1 MKIARTLAIA
11 LWTVGAHVA
20 LCGATIALVSLPAH
34 AQQVKAVDGHWAVV
48 EKAAVMHCGDS
59 QRYYR
64 VAELQPGSIV
74 RVDGES
80 ADWARIAY
88 PAGIGAF
95 VRSEAVKQGEQPEAL
110 ILSAPSRLYAANAI
124 AGLDGSWKA
133 LLSEGQALPAGTTLH
148 ALETVRNQSGA
159 VSGYKVAA
167 PDSARGFVLRANLR
181 TPTPDELSSAGVSNT
196 PKPQPT
202 EAAATPPAGTG
213 AGATETG
220 TAQPAPIS
228 LTENPTGTG
237 TPPPVVTP
245 TPEQTTSDAGEGPV
259 VIEQQPVRPVTTA
272 PAPAGSLQALDEAFR
287 RVQTQSD
294 SEAEIDELRAE
305 LEAAFAKLDDIP
317 TNRYARAGLQ
327 QRIEILKLRA
337 DWRDKVRAMEERR
350 AAATVASGATA
361 RTLQALQEH
370 RVYTITGRLTTSEL
384 YDGTRLPRM
393 LRVQSVGGPTTRT
406 LGYIQPTPE
415 LNLDTKI
422 GQTVGVVG
430 NIMLD
435 PRTGLRTIEASRV
448 EVLANVPTDARTPG
462 DN

>member
-1 MKIARTLAIA
+1 MKIAHTLAIA
-11 LWTVGAHVA
+11 LSTVGAPVA
-20 LCGATIALVSLPAH
+20 LCATTIALAALPAH
-34 AQQVKAVDGHWAVV
+34 AQQVKAVDGYWAVV

-64 VAELQPGSIV
+64 VAELQPGSLV

-80 ADWARIAY
+80 ADWARVAY

-133 LLSEGQALPAGTTLH
+133 LLSEGQSLPAGSTLK

-159 VSGYKVAA
+159 VVGYKVAA

-181 TPTPDELSSAGVSNT
+181 TPTPAELESAGVSTT
-196 PKPQPT
+196 PSPQPT
-202 EAAATPPAGTG
+202 VTTPPVD
-213 AGATETG
+213 AGATQTDG
-220 TAQPAPIS
+220 TQPAPIS
-228 LTENPTGTG
+228 LTEDPTGTG
-237 TPPPVVTP
+237 TPPPAATP

-259 VIEQQPVRPVTTA
+259 VIEQQPVRAVA
-272 PAPAGSLQALDEAFR
+272 PAPATAGSLQALDEAFR
-287 RVQTQSD
+287 RVQSQSD
-294 SEAEIDELRAE
+294 AEAEIDELVAE
-305 LEAAFAKLDDIP
+305 LESARSKLDDTP

-327 QRIEILKLRA
+327 QRIDILKLRA

-350 AAATVASGATA
+350 AAATVASGATQKTLD
-361 RTLQALQEH
+361 TLQQH
-370 RVYTITGRLTTSEL
+370 RVYTITGKLTTSEL

-422 GQTVGVVG
+422 GQNVGVVG
-430 NIMLD
+430 NIILD

-448 EVLANVPTDARTPG
+448 ELLANAPTNTDSPG